1 MGSFWTLWLSVR
13 AANELQT
20 SAPCRC
26 IMAIEEL
33 ISDPTLQPLLETSRT
48 TLSQTLAVLS
58 WLEGTAASA
67 SPTLEQKLD
76 LAEQQKILYAY
87 VAKLRGQHRQAF
99 GARATKQETAE
110 ARQEV
115 DRLLLQ
121 LQNLYY
127 EQRHLMGEIGACEG
141 YDHAYTHLPLLS
153 LDEYLALFPDQAGL
167 SEQELMPLRIEHE
180 KLEREKMEQQRLEL
194 VKIKDALVKENTR
207 KKDELKKMDE
217 KLEAIVDGFTSLQEA
232 LQKDL

>member
-1 MGSFWTLWLSVR
+1 
-13 AANELQT
+13 
-20 SAPCRC
+20 
-26 IMAIEEL
+26 MAIENL
-33 ISDPTLQPLLETSRT
+33 ISDPSLRPLLQTSQATLAQTSSALAWLQEHPVGQDPSLETKLE
-48 TLSQTLAVLS
+48 LSQ
-58 WLEGTAASA
+58 
-67 SPTLEQKLD
+67 
-76 LAEQQKILYAY
+76 QQKVLNAY
-87 VAKLRGQHRQAF
+87 LAKLRGQSRKAAF
-99 GARATKQETAE
+99 GARTTKQETAE

-141 YDHAYTHLPLLS
+141 YDHAYTHLPLHP
-153 LDEYLALFPDQAGL
+153 LDEYLSLFPEQADL

-180 KLEREKMEQQRLEL
+180 KQEREKMEQERLAL

-217 KLEAIVDGFTSLQEA
+217 KLEAMIDGLEPLKEA
-232 LQKDL
+232 LQKDLAS

>member
-1 MGSFWTLWLSVR
+1 
-13 AANELQT
+13 
-20 SAPCRC
+20 
-26 IMAIEEL
+26 MAVGEQIR
-33 ISDPTLQPLLETSRT
+33 DPSLQPLLQTSQAT
-48 TLSQTLAVLS
+48 LAKTLSVLS
-58 WLEGTAASA
+58 WLEEHATATTP
-67 SPTLEQKLD
+67 SPDQKLE
-76 LAEQQKILYAY
+76 LAQQQKILNAY
-87 VAKLRGQHRQAF
+87 LAKLRGQQRQAAF

-141 YDHAYTHLPLLS
+141 YDHAYTHLPLRP
-153 LDEYLALFPDQAGL
+153 LDEYLAMFPDQAES

-180 KLEREKMEQQRLEL
+180 KQEREKMEQERLEL
-194 VKIKDALVKENTR
+194 VKTKEALVKENTR

-217 KLEAIVDGFTSLQEA
+217 KLEGMIDGLKPLEEA

>member
-1 MGSFWTLWLSVR
+1 
-13 AANELQT
+13 
-20 SAPCRC
+20 
-26 IMAIEEL
+26 MAVDSL
-33 ISDPTLQPLLETSRT
+33 VSDPNLRPLLETS
-48 TLSQTLAVLS
+48 QATLAQTASVLT
-58 WLEGTAASA
+58 WLQQQPAVPEQPS
-67 SPTLEQKLD
+67 LEQKLE
-76 LAEQQKILYAY
+76 LSQQQKILNAY
-87 VAKLRGQHRQAF
+87 LAKLRGQSRRAVF

-141 YDHAYTHLPLLS
+141 YDHAYTHLPLHS
-153 LDEYLALFPDQAGL
+153 LDEYLALFPEQAEL
-167 SEQELMPLRIEHE
+167 PEQELMPLRIEHE
-180 KLEREKMEQQRLEL
+180 KQERQKMEQERLEL

-217 KLEAIVDGFTSLQEA
+217 KLEAMIDGLDPLKEA
-232 LQKDL
+232 LQKDLVS